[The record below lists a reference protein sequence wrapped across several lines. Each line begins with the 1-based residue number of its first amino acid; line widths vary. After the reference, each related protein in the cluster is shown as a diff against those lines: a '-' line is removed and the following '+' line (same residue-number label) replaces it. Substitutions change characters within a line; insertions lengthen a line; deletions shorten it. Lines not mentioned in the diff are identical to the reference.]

1 MPFQTPS
8 KCVATLPLPLSHH
21 FPTQTCTVAWVF
33 FLILRIM
40 YFVACFPP
48 PLNCM
53 FSFFFRRF
61 YLIIY
66 F

>member
-33 FLILRIM
+33 FFNFKNHVLCSLL
-40 YFVACFPP
+40 PP